1 MSHSSSAL
9 YTPYGSY
16 ELKAKYQRNFLM
28 ATSSTVAMVLFIL
41 AVSWI
46 IKALSE
52 EEVLAGAPI
61 IIKTVAELGPPPTIA
76 KKPPQIKVDVPQAAM
91 PKVGIPTPVADDEVL
106 DEDVVIASRE
116 DLAEIVAP
124 DVSDLANDG
133 DIVVDIAD
141 DDYLPAQGEFTPVE
155 IQPEMIYKETP
166 EYPRLA
172 QQAGIEGVVWIN
184 ALVLRDG
191 TVKEAA
197 VYKSSGTA
205 ALDEA
210 AVKAAYKNRFKP
222 AIQNGRPV
230 ACWVA
235 YKMEFVIPR

>member
-1 MSHSSSAL
+1 MSHSNSAL
-9 YTPYGSY
+9 YSPYGSY

-28 ATSSTVAMVLFIL
+28 ATSSAVAMVLFIL
-41 AVSWI
+41 AVSWV

-61 IIKTVAELGPPPTIA
+61 LIQTVADLGPPPTIA
-76 KKPPQIKVDVPQAAM
+76 KKPPQIQVDVPQAAM

-116 DLAEIVAP
+116 DLAQIVAP
-124 DVSDLANDG
+124 DMDDLTSDDN
-133 DIVVDIAD
+133 IVVDIAD
-141 DDYLPAQGEFTPVE
+141 DDLLPTRGVFKAVE
-155 IQPEMIYKETP
+155 IYPEMIRQEKP

-172 QQAGIEGVVWIN
+172 RQAGLEGVVVIE

-191 TVKEAA
+191 SVKDA
-197 VYKSSGTA
+197 VVGKSSGTA

-230 ACWVA
+230 ACWVS
-235 YKMEFVIPR
+235 YKMVFELPK